1 MRAVIQNEI
10 NHCVTLKYNKS
21 KKKTKTNNEQDKYD
35 DNRVAW
41 NILFNLFFLLSLL
54 HVIVKPQKMRFRK
67 TDPQLGKLLQFD
79 LSIRVNLIE
88 HLL

>member
-54 HVIVKPQKMRFRK
+54 HVIVNPQKICFRK

-79 LSIRVNLIE
+79 LSISVNLIE